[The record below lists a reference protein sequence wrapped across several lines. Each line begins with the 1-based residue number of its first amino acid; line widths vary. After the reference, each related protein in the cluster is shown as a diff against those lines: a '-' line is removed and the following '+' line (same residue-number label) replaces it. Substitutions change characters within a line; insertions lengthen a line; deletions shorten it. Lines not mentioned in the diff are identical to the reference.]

1 MIVLV
6 QATVLTV
13 GLNDKNEM
21 LRDLPV
27 HLIAMKSGIEAARSL
42 KNKNV
47 DSVVCKWDLCD
58 MKNGQFVKGLRSVH
72 PDIPTVVFVEAG
84 NVEQEIAARSL
95 GVSAVLPSDTGEF
108 FVRETIA
115 NVLGLNSVVAIK
127 NVSTVS

>member
-6 QATVLTV
+6 QATILTV
-13 GLNDKNEM
+13 GLTEENEM

-47 DSVVCKWDLCD
+47 DSVVCKWDMCD
-58 MKNGQFVKGLRSVH
+58 MKNGHFVKGLKAVR
-72 PDIPTVVFVEAG
+72 PDMPTIVFVEAG
-84 NVEQEIAARSL
+84 NVEQEVAARSL
-95 GVSAVLPSDTGEF
+95 GVSAVLPSDAGEM

-115 NVLGLNSVVAIK
+115 NVLGLNSVVSIK
-127 NVSTVS
+127 SVSVV